1 MRQRVIVITKF
12 TFVEETFLAKFDNR
26 DYVSQL

>member
-1 MRQRVIVITKF
+1 MKQRVIVIVKF
-12 TFVEETFLAKFDNR
+12 TFVEGTFLAKFGNR